1 MINRENCLLLGKFTR
16 PHGTKGTLLLG
27 NRNLIV
33 EDIRKGESVF
43 VELDGLLVPFFI
55 ESFKVISQEAALVSV
70 EGIDSETKAKSFAGA
85 LVYIP
90 EQKVRARKKNRD
102 ELPSL
107 SGFTV
112 IDTQLGIVGSAGEI
126 NPIVNNPLLSVFSD
140 GREFLIPVHPDII
153 LEINR
158 KKKEIRINAPEGLFD
173 L

>member
-1 MINRENCLLLGKFTR
+1 MLLGKFTR
-16 PHGTKGTLLLG
+16 PHGTKGTLVLG
-27 NRNLIV
+27 NRNVIV

-43 VELDGLLVPFFI
+43 VEIDGLLVPFFI
-55 ESFKVISQEAALVSV
+55 DSFKVMSQEAALINMEDV
-70 EGIDSETKAKSFAGA
+70 DSETKAKSFAGA

-90 EQKVRARKKNRD
+90 EQKVRVRKKNRD

-107 SGFTV
+107 TGFSVT
-112 IDTQLGIVGSAGEI
+112 DTRLGIVGTAGEI
-126 NPIVNNPLLSVFSD
+126 NPIVNNPLLSVFSE